1 MVRKSKAV
9 TDAFPIIIGYF
20 SISVAFGILAKEYIG
35 ANAILMSLIVFAGA
49 SQFIALQLITK
60 NTSAALIVATTFLVN
75 LRHILMSSYFTPFYR
90 NVSKLKK
97 ALVAFGIT
105 DETFALASRRF
116 QEGTGDTRYHLGLNF
131 LCYSSWVGGTIVGLL
146 FGSVVPGSIAE
157 VLPFTLVALFISI
170 LVLNINTRLDV
181 GIALFSGV
189 LATALIFLPEGWNIL
204 LATLAACLAGGAAE
218 KWIK

>member
-1 MVRKSKAV
+1 MVKRSRAV

-35 ANAILMSLIVFAGA
+35 GNAILMSLIVFAGA

-90 NVSKLKK
+90 NVSKFKR

-105 DETFALASRRF
+105 DETFALASKRF
-116 QEGTGDTRYHLGLNF
+116 QEGSGDTRYHLGLNF
-131 LCYSSWVGGTIVGLL
+131 LCYSSWVGGTIVGLF
-146 FGSVVPGSIAE
+146 FGSIVPGSITE

-170 LVLNINTRLDV
+170 LILNVNTKLDV

-189 LATALIFLPEGWNIL
+189 LATALVVLPEGWNIL
-204 LATLAACLAGGAAE
+204 IATLAACLVGGVAE